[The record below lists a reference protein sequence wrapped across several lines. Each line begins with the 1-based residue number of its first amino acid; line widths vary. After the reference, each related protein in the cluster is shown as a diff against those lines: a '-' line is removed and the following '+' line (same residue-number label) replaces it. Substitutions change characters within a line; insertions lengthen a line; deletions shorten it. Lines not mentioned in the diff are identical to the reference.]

1 MMLKWSRTTRIIA
14 LVALAMGGLFFVFLG
29 RDLIRPLLFSA
40 LLAYVLNPLISI
52 FAGRSRLRRSLAVAL
67 LYLLILAGLSALTV
81 ALTPT
86 IIDQVQL
93 LVEEFQEIAALIAA
107 NLDEGVIILGYELSL
122 ESLLETSSTF
132 LPEQILQ
139 SELIPGVL
147 GVATDLA
154 WVLFI
159 MVTTYYMLQD
169 WDKLRDWLLQ
179 LPPEELQPDTLRL
192 YEQTKVVWQGYLRG
206 QLLLSTIVALLTGV
220 IMAAIGLPSA
230 GAIAI
235 LNGALDFIPTIGPTI
250 VTIVAALI
258 AWFSGST
265 YLDIS
270 NFWFTVIV
278 VVVLT
283 LIQMVENVW
292 MRPAVMGRSVRMH
305 PAVVFVAIIGA
316 YAVAG
321 VIGGLV
327 VVPVIATMGIVGRYL
342 RCRILGI
349 DPWMDEE
356 PTAAAKVAAGV
367 TAPAGSVA
375 GIDMERP
382 QEPVGGLDDLPRKP
396 QGLMDG

>member
-1 MMLKWSRTTRIIA
+1 MTQEWSRTTRIIA
-14 LVALAMGGLFFVFLG
+14 LVALAMGGVFFVFLG
-29 RDLIRPLLFSA
+29 RDLIRPLLYAA
-40 LLAYVLNPLISI
+40 LLAYVVNPLISV

-67 LYLLILAGLSALTV
+67 LYLAILVGLSALSV

-86 IIDQVQL
+86 IIDQLQL
-93 LVEEFQEIAALIAA
+93 LVEEFQEIAALLAA
-107 NLDEGVIILGYELSL
+107 NLDQGVIILGYELSL
-122 ESLLETSSTF
+122 ESLLESSTAF

-147 GVATDLA
+147 GVAGDLA
-154 WVLFI
+154 WVLFV

-169 WDKLRDWLLQ
+169 WDKLRDWLLK

-206 QLLLSTIVALLTGV
+206 QLLLSTIVALLTGIV
-220 IMAAIGLPSA
+220 MAAIGLPSA

-250 VTIVAALI
+250 VTIIAALI

-265 YLDIS
+265 YLEIS
-270 NFWFTVIV
+270 NAWFMVIV
-278 VVVLT
+278 VILLT
-283 LIQMVENVW
+283 LIQTVENVW

-321 VIGGLV
+321 VIGGLI

-342 RCRILGI
+342 RCRILRL
-349 DPWMDEE
+349 DPWLEDEPVTTEIRE
-356 PTAAAKVAAGV
+356 PVM
-367 TAPAGSVA
+367 TAPSGAEGGGEVRES
-375 GIDMERP
+375 P
-382 QEPVGGLDDLPRKP
+382 EPAGGLDDLSRKP
-396 QGLMDG
+396 QGLIDV